1 LLESGKVVEFDE
13 PSALL
18 QNTSGPFRRLVD
30 QAGRNEA
37 SRLETVAEESKQLR
51 HLMLMQSHASWPGSH
66 ITVSKTK
73 AEIINYFGTQ
83 VVYETTV

>member
-1 LLESGKVVEFDE
+1 MEFDE
-13 PSALL
+13 PSLL
-18 QNTSGPFRRLVD
+18 LENPNGHFRKLVD

-37 SRLETVAEESKQLR
+37 QRLVSLAEESKRLR
-51 HLMLMQSHASWPGSH
+51 HVMLLQSKAQYPGCH
-66 ITVSKTK
+66 ITISKTK

>member
-1 LLESGKVVEFDE
+1 MVEFDE
-13 PSALL
+13 PSLL
-18 QNTSGPFRRLVD
+18 LNNPNGQFRRLVD
-30 QAGRNEA
+30 QAGRKEA
-37 SRLETVAEESKQLR
+37 QRLVNVAEESKRLR
-51 HLMLMQSHASWPGSH
+51 HYMLMQSKAQYPGSH